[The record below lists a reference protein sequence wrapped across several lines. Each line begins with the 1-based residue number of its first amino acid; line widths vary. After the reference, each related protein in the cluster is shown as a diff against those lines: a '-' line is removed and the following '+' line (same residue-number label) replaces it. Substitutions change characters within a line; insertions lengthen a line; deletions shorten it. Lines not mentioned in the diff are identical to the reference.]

1 MGELLLT
8 PLHEEHIKLKAR
20 MIPFDGFDM
29 PVQYT
34 SIIQEHFAV
43 REKVGLF
50 DVSHMGEIELH
61 GNDALS
67 FTDYIVANSVMQMKD
82 GEIKYSPMC
91 YPHGGQVDD
100 IFIYKM
106 KDNFVLLV
114 VNASPNYSAK
124 DFDWISQNKGNFD
137 VDILNRSPT
146 YGEVAVQGPEAEK
159 LMEPLV
165 KGDTSLKELK
175 RFKFMRGEL
184 FGKRILISRT
194 GYTGEDGC
202 EVYSEAKDIVDIWNG
217 ILADGKKFGIKPIGL
232 GARDTTRF
240 EVCYWLYGN
249 DIDET
254 INPLET
260 GQEWTVKFDKG
271 KFIGKEALLKVKEKG
286 ISRKLVGLYVPTGGI
301 PRNKMEVRKEGRKIG
316 YITSGN
322 YCPSLRKAYAM
333 AMLDLL
339 YTEKGSKVSVV
350 IRNREVEAEVV
361 DMPFV
366 KPVNKR

>member
-165 KGDTSLKELK
+165 KGDMSLKELK
-175 RFKFMRGEL
+175 RFKFMHGEL

-202 EVYSEAKDIVDIWNG
+202 EVYSKAKDIVDIWNG

-232 GARDTTRF
+232 GA
-240 EVCYWLYGN
+240 
-249 DIDET
+249 
-254 INPLET
+254 
-260 GQEWTVKFDKG
+260 
-271 KFIGKEALLKVKEKG
+271 
-286 ISRKLVGLYVPTGGI
+286 
-301 PRNKMEVRKEGRKIG
+301 
-316 YITSGN
+316 
-322 YCPSLRKAYAM
+322 
-333 AMLDLL
+333 
-339 YTEKGSKVSVV
+339 
-350 IRNREVEAEVV
+350 
-361 DMPFV
+361 
-366 KPVNKR
+366 